1 MKQLEI
7 FEGQEVSVVTDRGEK
22 LINLVHVAKCCGLTK
37 DDRGYLRIRWEM
49 VRKKLNLILGQ
60 DCDHEEEVN
69 YILEDI
75 ENADDRNSIFMS
87 SWLSKRLA
95 IECHSEKAMRFKNFL
110 VSLDE
115 AREKG
120 QLAAPS
126 EIPPEMMESFKMVG
140 YMSQVMQK
148 TMIGMQEFLQDSI
161 KAKDHQIDTI
171 ADMVGLRA
179 KNINQITKFLKN
191 KLFNKHG
198 RSISASDPKY
208 VKAKNMIFKE
218 FKVYRWEEIPVGKYN
233 AVHAYIDE
241 MI

>member
-1 MKQLEI
+1 MKQLKI
-7 FEGQEVSVVTDRGEK
+7 FEGQEVSVITDKGEK

-37 DDRGYLRIRWEM
+37 DDRGYLRVRWEM
-49 VRKKLNLILGQ
+49 VRKKLNLICGQ
-60 DCDHEEEVN
+60 GCDHKEEIN
-69 YILEDI
+69 YILEEI

-120 QLAAPS
+120 ELAATND
-126 EIPPEMMESFKMVG
+126 IPPEMVESFKMVG

-148 TMIGMQEFLQDSI
+148 AMIGMQEFLQDSI

-191 KLFNKHG
+191 KLFNKYG